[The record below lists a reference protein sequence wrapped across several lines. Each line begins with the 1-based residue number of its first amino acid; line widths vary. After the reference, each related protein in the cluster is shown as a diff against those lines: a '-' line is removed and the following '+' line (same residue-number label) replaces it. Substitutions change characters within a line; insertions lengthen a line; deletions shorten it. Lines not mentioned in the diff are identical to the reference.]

1 MSSSPGTNVQMPTAF
16 KLLKIRLLTASA
28 VLLRNGRWGQ
38 RPYKLN
44 FNFFAQLKKDLRR
57 ELFYA

>member
-44 FNFFAQLKKDLRR
+44 FNFFAQL
-57 ELFYA
+57 